1 MWGRQVRGREGD
13 ATAGERRRQVGHAY
27 QPNGVSAGRERPWVY
42 WAARPGAGK
51 GGGNG
56 ARPGKWAAR
65 EGERSAGRTGWA
77 AGLGLV
83 WVLVGFGV
91 LVSFLFLTQL
101 KSKELKLI

>member
-1 MWGRQVRGREGD
+1 VGRRREG
-13 ATAGERRRQVGHAY
+13 
-27 QPNGVSAGRERPWVY
+27 
-42 WAARPGAGK
+42 K
-51 GGGNG
+51 
-56 ARPGKWAAR
+56 
-65 EGERSAGRTGWA
+65 RSVGRTGWA